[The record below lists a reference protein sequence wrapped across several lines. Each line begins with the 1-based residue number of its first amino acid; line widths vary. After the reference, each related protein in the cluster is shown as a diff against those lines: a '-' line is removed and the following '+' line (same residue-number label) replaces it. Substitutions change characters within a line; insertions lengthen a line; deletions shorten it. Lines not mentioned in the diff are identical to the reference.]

1 MDEGRAGCFVL
12 TLRSNL
18 VSKCSVATGALSA
31 EVPKPVLGV
40 RAVLN
45 PKHLLLGEPRASPLC
60 MPVSHLAR
68 ACRERHSGD

>member
-1 MDEGRAGCFVL
+1 MDELRAGCFVL

-18 VSKCSVATGALSA
+18 VSECSAATGARCA

-40 RAVLN
+40 GGVLN
-45 PKHLLLGEPRASPLC
+45 PKRLLPGEPRASPLC